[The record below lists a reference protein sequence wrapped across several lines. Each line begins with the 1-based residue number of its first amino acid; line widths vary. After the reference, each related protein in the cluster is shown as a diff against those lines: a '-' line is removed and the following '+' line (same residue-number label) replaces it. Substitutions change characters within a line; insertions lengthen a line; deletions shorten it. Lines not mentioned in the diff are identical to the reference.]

1 MDLVVEHDTTYTYAA
16 PLRHSIQYLRLRP
29 HQSALQTVWQWS
41 VTGPEALT
49 QFRDGFGNDVD
60 VLAVTRPHQTFTV
73 AVRGRVSTID
83 GDGLLPVESEVLPVE
98 VFLRS
103 TNLTAITPEIDDL
116 ARASAGGA
124 KGIAAVESLIAAVAE
139 RVPYRGGLTNPATT
153 AADALRVGGGVCQDH
168 SHLLV
173 ACCRAVGI
181 PARYISGYYWADAAG
196 AEYEA
201 NHAWIEAYV
210 GDQAWMGF
218 DGANQQRVSDAYVRL
233 AAGLDYR
240 DAAPVRGMRRGG
252 GLESLSVRVRVAA
265 AQSQQ

>member
-181 PARYISGYYWADAAG
+181 PARIILD
-196 AEYEA
+196 
-201 NHAWIEAYV
+201 
-210 GDQAWMGF
+210 D
-218 DGANQQRVSDAYVRL
+218 QQRSREEQAASLGFSAYAVTREDDPMSL
-233 AAGLDYR
+233 AIQGLLDH
-240 DAAPVRGMRRGG
+240 
-252 GLESLSVRVRVAA
+252 SVEMDQRMLLILKEIF
-265 AQSQQ
+265 